1 MASHIERRKFLAT
14 LGGAVAWPLAAR
26 AQQKAMPVVG
36 FLNAA
41 SPDVSAHVVG
51 AFRLGLNETGYVED
65 RNVAVEYRWA
75 ENHYDRLPALAAELV
90 DRRVSVI
97 ATGRNTLAA
106 LAAKAATTTIPIVF
120 LMGGDPVKAG
130 LVTSLNRPGGNVTGV
145 TTLNVEI
152 TPKRLEVLRE
162 LLPTTSIMA
171 VLINPLNN
179 PAIVEAERRQAQEA
193 ANTLGLQMIHVLQA
207 STERDLDDA
216 FSTLIQR
223 RAGGLVITADTFFSG
238 KSAELAALA
247 FRHAVP
253 TISPYREFVAAGGLM
268 SYGGSVTELY
278 RLIGVYTGRVL
289 KGEQPANLPV
299 QQLTKVELAINLK
312 TAKAFGLTVPNSLIG
327 RADEIIE

>member
-1 MASHIERRKFLAT
+1 MRRRDFITLIGSTAAT
-14 LGGAVAWPLAAR
+14 LPLVAR
-26 AQQKAMPVVG
+26 AQQAAMPVVG

-41 SPDVSAHVVG
+41 SRDASAHVVG

-75 ENHYDRLPALAAELV
+75 EDHYDRLPALAAELV
-90 DRRVSVI
+90 DRPVSVI

-130 LVTSLNRPGGNVTGV
+130 LVTSLNRPGGNLTGV

-162 LLPTTSIMA
+162 LLPTTRIMA

-179 PAIVEAERRQAQEA
+179 PGIVEAERRQAQEA

-223 RAGGLVITADTFFSG
+223 RAGGLVITADTLFSS
-238 KSAELAALA
+238 KSVELAALA

-278 RLIGVYTGRVL
+278 RLIGVYTGRIL